1 MQVIADNAQSAGA
14 MGYVHKKLLTAAAIA
29 TLLVPLTS
37 APSEGAAITCTMGTF
52 SACDTV
58 SSGGTVGAGFVDG
71 SRMRTAFDSDGDASP
86 DYFLNLI
93 FHDLLGSFD
102 VTISDNLFDP
112 QTLNNSGDFGAF
124 LGGGS
129 CVALAPRSSG
139 PDACV
144 VFEIDAPGPADDT
157 WGNEEPPD
165 GGYQVD
171 FAWFLPTDDD
181 FPDPIVVINHLP
193 HGDEFDEDITIPG
206 SYYTDDPV
214 TEDNPCAN
222 CSPNFPLYVGPP
234 GIIIESLGVKKAGD
248 PGISGEDNS
257 FSLMAIISPT
267 ATAPEPVTLTLIGLG
282 IGGLL
287 YRRRRH

>member
-58 SSGGTVGAGFVDG
+58 SGGGTVGVGFVDENL
-71 SRMRTAFDSDGDASP
+71 MRTAFDSDGDNSP
-86 DYFLNLI
+86 DYFLNLT
-93 FHDLLGSFD
+93 FHELLGSFE
-102 VTISDNLFDP
+102 VTIADNLFDP
-112 QTLNNSGDFGAF
+112 ATLNNSGVFGSF

-129 CVALAPRSSG
+129 CVALAPRASG

-144 VFEIDAPGPADDT
+144 VFEIDAPDPGIDT
-157 WGNEEPPD
+157 WGDGEPPD
-165 GGYQVD
+165 SGYRVD
-171 FAWFLPTDDD
+171 FAWFLPTDADY
-181 FPDPIVVINHLP
+181 PDPIVVINHLP

-214 TEDNPCAN
+214 TDGTLCQN

-234 GIIIESLGVKKAGD
+234 VIIESLGGKKAGD
-248 PGISGEDNS
+248 PGVSGEDNS

-267 ATAPEPVTLTLIGLG
+267 STAPEPVTLTLIGLG